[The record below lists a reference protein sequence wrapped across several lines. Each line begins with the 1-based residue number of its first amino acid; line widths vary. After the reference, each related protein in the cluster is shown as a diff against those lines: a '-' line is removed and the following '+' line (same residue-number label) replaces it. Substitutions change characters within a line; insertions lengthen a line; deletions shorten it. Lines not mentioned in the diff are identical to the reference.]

1 MASKAKSGSK
11 AKSASA
17 GKKKK
22 TLKRADIKVVS
33 AIRLPGRKDK
43 DHGDGTDPKTDP
55 KVGKNPNKDFRN
67 IGDRK

>member
-1 MASKAKSGSK
+1 
-11 AKSASA
+11 
-17 GKKKK
+17 
-22 TLKRADIKVVS
+22 VS
-33 AIRLPGRKDK
+33 AIRPPGRKDK